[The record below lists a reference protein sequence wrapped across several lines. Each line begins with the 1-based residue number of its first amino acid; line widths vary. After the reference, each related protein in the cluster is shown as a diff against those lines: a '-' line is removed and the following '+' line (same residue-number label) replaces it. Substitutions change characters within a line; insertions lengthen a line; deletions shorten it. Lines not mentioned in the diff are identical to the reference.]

1 MNRTFFKKEWLT
13 LLLRLALLAAV
24 FTAVLCNYDRLT
36 HLDVRAMV
44 EAVPGTLAAYAVVL
58 GVFFVK
64 GLTFVIPAML
74 IYVSVGMAFPAPVA
88 IALSLCGIAL
98 EVSGTYALG
107 RLLGGAYVER
117 LLKKTKAGE
126 KMLNMKGK
134 TKGSALFTAR
144 LLPVFSIDF
153 FSLFLGSIRYSFL
166 PYLLLSVLGVAPRVI
181 LFTLMGEKAYNL
193 IPMAWILRI
202 VLVLIPA
209 AAVAFIV
216 RTVVK
221 RRKTGEPA
229 DESPAEDPQK

>member
-1 MNRTFFKKEWLT
+1 MTRSDFKKEWLP

-58 GVFFVK
+58 GVFLVK
-64 GLTFVIPAML
+64 GFTFVIPAML

-88 IALSLCGIAL
+88 VALSLCGIAL

-107 RLLGGAYVER
+107 RVLGGADVER
-117 LLKKTKAGE
+117 LLKKTKAGG
-126 KMLNMKGK
+126 KMLSMQGK
-134 TKGSALFTAR
+134 TKGSAVFTAR
-144 LLPVFSIDF
+144 LLPVFPIDF
-153 FSLFLGSIRYSFL
+153 FSLFLGSIKYSFV

-181 LFTLMGEKAYNL
+181 LFTLMGEKAYDL

-202 VLVLIPA
+202 VLVLIPL

-216 RTVVK
+216 RTILKK
-221 RRKTGEPA
+221 RKGA
-229 DESPAEDPQK
+229 QKPE

>member
-1 MNRTFFKKEWLT
+1 MTRSDFKKEWLP

-44 EAVPGTLAAYAVVL
+44 ETVPGTLAAYAVVL
-58 GVFFVK
+58 GVFLVK
-64 GLTFVIPAML
+64 GFTFVIPAML

-88 IALSLCGIAL
+88 VALSLCGIAL

-107 RLLGGAYVER
+107 RVLGGAYVER
-117 LLKKTKAGE
+117 LLKKTKAGG
-126 KMLNMKGK
+126 KMLSMQGK
-134 TKGSALFTAR
+134 TKGSAVFTAR
-144 LLPVFSIDF
+144 LLPVFPIDF
-153 FSLFLGSIRYSFL
+153 FSLFLGSIKYSFV

-181 LFTLMGEKAYNL
+181 LFTLMGEKAYDL

-202 VLVLIPA
+202 VLVLIPL

-216 RTVVK
+216 RTILKK
-221 RRKTGEPA
+221 RKGA
-229 DESPAEDPQK
+229 QKPE